1 MHPIL
6 VAVSPI
12 ATVFVTH
19 FVSSNLYNQLCAPL
33 SFQGFITSI
42 ISTASP
48 VCSNILTVM
57 NLSSQAYSLAIV
69 SGFTL
74 LINSLGM
81 KTLEAPKQV

>member
-1 MHPIL
+1 MHPVL
-6 VAVSPI
+6 LAVSPI

-19 FVSSNLYNQLCAPL
+19 FVSSNLYNQLCVPL

-48 VCSNILTVM
+48 VCSGLLNVM
-57 NLSSQAYSLAIV
+57 NLSSQAYSVAIV

-74 LINSLGM
+74 LLNGLGM
-81 KTLEAPKQV
+81 KQVEIHKQA